1 MTTFAQLVVSGLAL
15 GSVYTM
21 VALGF
26 VLIYKATE
34 ILNFAQGNLML
45 MGAYLALTIL
55 TQFHVPLVVG
65 LGLAVFMAA
74 VIGAAVH
81 FVVMRPM
88 LGKPLFSVVMVTLG
102 LSILIQAIVQLFY
115 GSVDRVYPVQVPNRI
130 LMIAGA
136 RFSQLELTI
145 IITVAVL
152 VVLFALFFRY
162 SKLGLLMRATAEDQE
177 VAVMMGVSADMI
189 FSVSWAIAAGMAT
202 VAGVF
207 MANLSQV
214 NLGIGDIGLRAFP
227 AVVVGGLESIPGALI
242 GGVIIGVAESL
253 GAGYING
260 SARDVIAFTI
270 LLIILMIRP
279 FGLLGQ
285 RTIIRV

>member
-1 MTTFAQLVVSGLAL
+1 MTTFIQLVVSGLAL

-55 TQFHVPLVVG
+55 TQFHVNLFFGIV
-65 LGLAVFMAA
+65 LAVIVAA
-74 VIGAAVH
+74 VMGAGIH

-102 LSILIQAIVQLFY
+102 LSILIQALVQLFY
-115 GSVDRVYPVQVPNRI
+115 GTVDRVYPVQVPNQI
-130 LMIAGA
+130 FTVAGA

-145 IITVAVL
+145 IVVVAVL
-152 VVLFALFFRY
+152 VIAFALFFRF

-177 VAVMMGVSADMI
+177 VAVMMGVSANLI
-189 FSVSWAIAAGMAT
+189 FSISWAIAAGMAT
-202 VAGVF
+202 IGGVF
-207 MANLSQV
+207 MANLSQL
-214 NLGIGDIGLRAFP
+214 NLGLGDIGLRAFP
-227 AVVVGGLESIPGALI
+227 AVVVGGLESVPGALL

-260 SARDVIAFTI
+260 SARDVIAFSILLLI
-270 LLIILMIRP
+270 LLIRP
-279 FGLLGQ
+279 YGLFGQ
-285 RTIIRV
+285 RSIIRV

>member
-1 MTTFAQLVVSGLAL
+1 VTTFIQLAFSGLAL

-55 TQFHVPLVVG
+55 TQFHVSLIVG
-65 LGLAVFMAA
+65 LVLAVVMAA

-102 LSILIQAIVQLFY
+102 LSILIEAVVQLFY
-115 GSVDRVYPVQVPNRI
+115 GTVDRVYPVQVPNRI
-130 LMIAGA
+130 LTIAGA

-145 IITVAVL
+145 IVTVAVL
-152 VVLFALFFRY
+152 VAVFALFFRY

-177 VAVMMGVSADMI
+177 VAVMMGVSADVI
-189 FSVSWAIAAGMAT
+189 FSISWAIAAGMAT

-207 MANLSQV
+207 MANLSQL

-253 GAGYING
+253 GAGYVNG

-279 FGLLGQ
+279 YGLLGQ

>member
-1 MTTFAQLVVSGLAL
+1 MTTFIDLVISGLAL

-45 MGAYLALTIL
+45 LGAYLALTFL
-55 TQFHVPLVVG
+55 SQLHLPL
-65 LGLAVFMAA
+65 LAGIVMAVLA
-74 VIGAAVH
+74 AALIGAAVH

-102 LSILIQAIVQLFY
+102 LSILIRAVVQLKY
-115 GSVDRVYPVQVPNRI
+115 GAVAHVYPVSVPNSVIRI
-130 LMIAGA
+130 VGVRI
-136 RFSQLELTI
+136 SQLELTI
-145 IITVAVL
+145 IVTVAILVL
-152 VVLFALFFRY
+152 AFALFFRF

-177 VAVMMGVSADMI
+177 VAVMMGVSADLI
-189 FSVSWAIAAGMAT
+189 FSISWAIAAGMAT

-207 MANLSQV
+207 MANLTQLD
-214 NLGIGDIGLRAFP
+214 LGIGDIGLRAFP
-227 AVVVGGLESIPGALI
+227 AVVVGGLESIPGALL
-242 GGVIIGVAESL
+242 GGVIIGIAETL

-260 SARDVIAFTI
+260 SARDVIVFGI
-270 LLIILMIRP
+270 LLIILLVRP
-279 FGLLGQ
+279 YGLLGQ
-285 RTIIRV
+285 RRIIRV

>member
-1 MTTFAQLVVSGLAL
+1 VTTFIQLVFSGLAL

-65 LGLAVFMAA
+65 LGLAVFVAA
-74 VIGAAVH
+74 VIGSAVH

-102 LSILIQAIVQLFY
+102 LSILIQAIVQLLY

-130 LMIAGA
+130 LTIAGA

>member
-1 MTTFAQLVVSGLAL
+1 MTTFIQLVFSGLAL

-45 MGAYLALTIL
+45 MGAYLALTLL
-55 TQFHVPLVVG
+55 TQFQLPLVAG
-65 LGLAVFMAA
+65 IILAVVLAA
-74 VIGAAVH
+74 LIGAAVH

-102 LSILIQAIVQLFY
+102 LAILIQALVQLFY
-115 GSVDRVYPVQVPNRI
+115 GTTDRVYPVQVPNHI
-130 LMIAGA
+130 LSIAGI

-145 IITVAVL
+145 IIVVTALVAV
-152 VVLFALFFRY
+152 FALFFRF

-177 VAVMMGVSADMI
+177 VAVMMGVSADLI
-189 FSVSWAIAAGMAT
+189 FSISWAIAAGMAAL
-202 VAGVF
+202 AGVF
-207 MANLSQV
+207 MANLSQL
-214 NLGIGDIGLRAFP
+214 NLGLGDIGLRAFP
-227 AVVVGGLESIPGALI
+227 AVVVGGLESIPGAMI
-242 GGVIIGVAESL
+242 GGIIIGVAESL

-260 SARDVIAFTI
+260 SARDVIAFSI
-270 LLIILMIRP
+270 LLIILLIRP
-279 FGLLGQ
+279 YGLFGQ
-285 RTIIRV
+285 RSIIRV

>member
-1 MTTFAQLVVSGLAL
+1 MTTFVQLVFSGLAL

-26 VLIYKATE
+26 VLIYKSTE

-55 TQFHVPLVVG
+55 TTLHVNLFFGIV
-65 LGLAVFMAA
+65 LAVLMAA
-74 VIGAAVH
+74 AMGAGIH
-81 FVVMRPM
+81 FAVMRPM

-102 LSILIQAIVQLFY
+102 LSILLQALVQLVY
-115 GSVDRVYPVQVPNRI
+115 GTVDRVYPVQVPNQVFT
-130 LMIAGA
+130 IAGA

-145 IITVAVL
+145 IATVAVL
-152 VVLFALFFRY
+152 VIAFALFFRF

-177 VAVMMGVSADMI
+177 VAVMMGVSADVI

-202 VAGVF
+202 IGGVF
-207 MANLSQV
+207 MANLSQL
-214 NLGIGDIGLRAFP
+214 NLGLGDIGLRAFP
-227 AVVVGGLESIPGALI
+227 AVVVGGLESVPGALV

-270 LLIILMIRP
+270 LLLILLVRP
-279 FGLLGQ
+279 FGLFGQ
-285 RTIIRV
+285 RSIIRI